1 MAITIHQAP
10 LGYPSAHHEL
20 WHVVESTNKSTA
32 GFKYIFDIY
41 KDANL
46 LARVRNSPYGNDR
59 LGILDVHNIVR
70 STFNPDIGLA
80 NITNETLEE
89 FGEDMFWVDYD
100 VRYGEI
106 SGGVLTANIAS
117 GTYRA
122 YNNYRRGKFDN
133 LQSEITGAA
142 ILTNR
147 PTSSNLYSGDVIMIP
162 YFPVS
167 GQSFRR
173 RIYLD
178 NVLYS
183 NSNQT
188 ADENARV
195 YSFEEQ
201 FYSENYNEFKFE
213 LSGSVDGI
221 IGSRTFKKKCSKYE
235 IHVLVFLNAYG
246 LFESFTFVHGK
257 KMLDNQKKKFQRLPW
272 RFANFGALDVTS
284 NTYLESNKVYTS
296 EHTMK
301 MQLTSDIL
309 TTDEYNWLAELVNS
323 PWVYYYDLND
333 KKYIP
338 VIITD
343 TNYEFKDDRINKTDT
358 LIVNIEFSEKI
369 NTQFR

>member
-1 MAITIHQAP
+1 MAITVHSTP
-10 LGYPSAHHEL
+10 SGYPSAHQEL

-46 LARVRNSPYGNDR
+46 LARVRNSPYGDDK

-70 STFNPDIGLA
+70 STFDSEVGLLA
-80 NITNETLEE
+80 VNDEILEE
-89 FGEDMFWVDYD
+89 YGEDIFWVDYD

-122 YNNYRRGKFDN
+122 YNNYERGKYDN
-133 LQSEITGAA
+133 AQSEITGAA

-147 PTSSNLYSGDVIMIP
+147 PTNSNLYSGDVIMIP
-162 YFPVS
+162 YFPLS
-167 GQSFRR
+167 GQTFRR

-183 NSNQT
+183 NTSQA

-195 YSFEEQ
+195 YSFEEEY
-201 FYSENYNEFKFE
+201 FSNYKELKFE

-272 RFANFGALDVTS
+272 RFATNTALDITS
-284 NTYLESNKVYTS
+284 DTYLESNKVYAS

-323 PWVYYYDLND
+323 PCVYYYDLND

-338 VIITD
+338 AIITD